1 MVKDGV
7 FLGAFEIYYD
17 ITEKKQNLERLL
29 RISFVIV
36 IFLALSVLI
45 LSALNVVKGKRRL
58 IERKRTED
66 EREELIGK
74 LQEALATVRTL
85 SGLLPICSSCKKI
98 RDDQGHWNQLET
110 YILEHSEA
118 EFTHGFCPDCLKSL
132 YGISLDE
139 DRDSKTR

>member
-1 MVKDGV
+1 MKDGV

-17 ITEKKQNLERLL
+17 ITEKKQNLERWL

-110 YILEHSEA
+110 YLLEHSEA
-118 EFTHGFCPDCLKSL
+118 EFTHGSCPDCLKSL

-139 DRDSKTR
+139 EQDSKTQ

>member
-110 YILEHSEA
+110 YLLEHSEA
-118 EFTHGFCPDCLKSL
+118 EFTHGSCPDCLKSL

-139 DRDSKTR
+139 EQDSKTQ

>member
-17 ITEKKQNLERLL
+17 ITEKKQNLERWL

-110 YILEHSEA
+110 YLLEHSEA
-118 EFTHGFCPDCLKSL
+118 EFTHGSCPDCLKSL

-139 DRDSKTR
+139 EQDSKTQ

>member
-1 MVKDGV
+1 VKDGV

-17 ITEKKQNLERLL
+17 ITEKKQNLERWL

-110 YILEHSEA
+110 YLLEHSEA
-118 EFTHGFCPDCLKSL
+118 EFTHGSCPDCLKSL

-139 DRDSKTR
+139 EQDSKTQ